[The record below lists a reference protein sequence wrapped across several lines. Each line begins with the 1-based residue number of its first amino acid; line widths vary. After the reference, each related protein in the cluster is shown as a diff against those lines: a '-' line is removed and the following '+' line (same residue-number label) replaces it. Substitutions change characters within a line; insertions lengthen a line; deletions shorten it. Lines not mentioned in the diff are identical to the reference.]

1 MYLLDTNIIIF
12 LFKGKYGVAEKIRS
26 VGLEQCFISE
36 ITVAEL
42 KYGAEKSNNPEYHR
56 RAVTEF
62 INDIQIIPI
71 FDALDF
77 FAKEKTRL
85 EAGGNRIDDF
95 DLLICSTAVVN
106 DLVLVTNNV
115 SHLGRIQGVAIE
127 DWVIRT

>member
-1 MYLLDTNIIIF
+1 MYLLDTNIVIF
-12 LFKGKYGVAEKIRS
+12 LFKGKFGVAEKIRS

-56 RAVTEF
+56 RAVAEF

-85 EAGGNRIDDF
+85 EASGNRIDDF
-95 DLLICSTAVVN
+95 DLLIGATAVVN
-106 DLVLVTNNV
+106 DFVLVTNNIA
-115 SHLGRIQGVAIE
+115 HLGRIQGVIIE
-127 DWVIRT
+127 DWVVRT

>member
-1 MYLLDTNIIIF
+1 MYLLDTNIVIF
-12 LFKGKYGVAEKIRS
+12 LFKGKFGVAEKIRS

-42 KYGAEKSNNPEYHR
+42 KYGAEKSSNPEFHR
-56 RAVTEF
+56 RIVAEF

-85 EAGGNRIDDF
+85 EASGNRIDDF
-95 DLLICSTAVVN
+95 DLLIGATAVVN
-106 DLVLVTNNV
+106 DFVLVTNNI
-115 SHLGRIQGVAIE
+115 SHLGRVQGVMIE
-127 DWVIRT
+127 DWVIRI

>member
-1 MYLLDTNIIIF
+1 MYLLDTNIVIF
-12 LFKGKYGVAEKIRS
+12 LFKGKFGVAEKIRS

-42 KYGAEKSNNPEYHR
+42 KYGAEKSNNPEFHR
-56 RAVTEF
+56 RAVAEF

-85 EAGGNRIDDF
+85 EASGNRIDDF
-95 DLLICSTAVVN
+95 DLLIGATAVVN
-106 DLVLVTNNV
+106 DFVLVTNNV
-115 SHLGRIQGVAIE
+115 AHLSRVQGIVIE
-127 DWVIRT
+127 DWVIRS